1 MPLYVN
7 PMSANGLQNRAS
19 RTREMVTAALLAALL
34 AASAWIS
41 IPVGAVPVTLQVFI
55 VLLAGLL
62 LSPRGAFAA
71 VSVYLLLGAAG
82 LPVFAGGLGG
92 TGVLAGPTGGYLW
105 GFALAATAVAW
116 LRSSRMHAWSPA
128 VADILALTAGVA
140 VIYLAGWFQLAAVT
154 GMGIWPAFAVGVA
167 PFLVIDIGKAAVAL
181 GVARALVRAGVAGQ
195 IPPSSRVSHV
205 RPSV

>member
-1 MPLYVN
+1 
-7 PMSANGLQNRAS
+7 MSENGLQKRAN
-19 RTREMVTAALLAALL
+19 RTREMVTSALLAALL

-41 IPVGAVPVTLQVFI
+41 IPVGAVPLTLQVFI

-71 VSVYLLLGAAG
+71 VGVYLLLGAAG

-116 LRSSRMHAWSPA
+116 LRRGRLFAGSRT
-128 VADILALTAGVA
+128 VADALALTVGVA

-167 PFLVIDIGKAAVAL
+167 PFVVIDAIKAAVAL
-181 GVARALVRAGVAGQ
+181 AVARALTRAGVAG
-195 IPPSSRVSHV
+195 
-205 RPSV
+205 

>member
-7 PMSANGLQNRAS
+7 PMSETGLQNRTS

-62 LSPRGAFAA
+62 LSPRGAFTA

-105 GFALAATAVAW
+105 GFALGAAAVAW
-116 LRSSRMHAWSPA
+116 VRGRRALAWSR
-128 VADILALTAGVA
+128 VAADVLALATGVT

-154 GMGIWPAFAVGVA
+154 GMGVWPAFAVGVA
-167 PFLVIDIGKAAVAL
+167 PFLVIDIAKAAVAL